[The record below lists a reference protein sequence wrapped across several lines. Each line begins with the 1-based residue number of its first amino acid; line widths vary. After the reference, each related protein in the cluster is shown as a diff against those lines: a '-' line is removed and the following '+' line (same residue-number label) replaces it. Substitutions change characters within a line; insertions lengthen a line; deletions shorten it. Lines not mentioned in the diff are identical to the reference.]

1 VAPQEYPHCN
11 LSECRIFIE
20 SNCIG
25 GFEQDEEDEYIRE
38 MNLNEKYKRASYIIT
53 VGVRDSI
60 KNEIKININ

>member
-25 GFEQDEEDEYIRE
+25 DFEQDEEDEYIRK
-38 MNLNEKYKRASYIIT
+38 MNLNEKHKRPSYTMI
-53 VGVRDSI
+53 VRVRDGI